1 MALVK
6 CYKCKHVVNG
16 DTEVCSICGTTFK
29 RMGSAKSM
37 TVLIVAAAILF
48 SVVLWL
54 ATIV

>member
-16 DTEVCSICGTTFK
+16 DTQACSICGTTFK
-29 RMGSAKSM
+29 KMSSAKSM
-37 TVLIVAAAILF
+37 IVLIVAAGILF